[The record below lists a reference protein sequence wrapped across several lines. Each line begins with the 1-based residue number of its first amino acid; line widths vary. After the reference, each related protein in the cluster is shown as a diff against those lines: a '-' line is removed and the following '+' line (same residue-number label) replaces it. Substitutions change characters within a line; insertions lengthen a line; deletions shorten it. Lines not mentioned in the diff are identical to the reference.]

1 MLCQLVFV
9 CSILCNHRL
18 AIREMPRRPRTSTTT
33 PRCWP
38 TTVPAKRQGLAIIS
52 C

>member
-1 MLCQLVFV
+1 MCYRLV
-9 CSILCNHRL
+9 
-18 AIREMPRRPRTSTTT
+18 IREMLRRPRTSTTT
-33 PRCWP
+33 VRCWP